1 MHHIIELFMN
11 SALLW
16 IFLQTAMN
24 VLVTALYEFCVP
36 WIVWG
41 SLIVLVALKLAR
53 VSPPP
58 PSTVQEVLGVNPLLQ
73 QGKDNSSVPENHGNG
88 EQYCMRVVAHR
99 GGGYDYPENSLL
111 AFRNSKRKGCTA
123 VELDLRLTKDN
134 IPIIFH
140 DPTIERL
147 TGQTGTI
154 SDMTWEELRE
164 FDISYNHPLK
174 NKFSEGERIA
184 LLHDALQEC
193 LDREQRVI
201 IDIKETRLDVVQ
213 VVLDAYEKY
222 PKLFQ
227 RGVVSSFNPIVVYMI
242 RKKEP
247 RIVSSLAWRPFFFS
261 RASYAGLEVPGPVR
275 FHNPFKHLAAC
286 ILEIIYEWLLPRFI
300 YYIVGVSAVLLHK
313 DIVNPRIIERW
324 RERSIRVMAWTVNR
338 PSEKVH
344 FSRFLKVTYLTDTLH
359 LEKDM

>member
-1 MHHIIELFMN
+1 MYHVVELIVN
-11 SALLW
+11 CALLW
-16 IFLQTAMN
+16 IFLQTAAG
-24 VLVTALYEFCVP
+24 VLVTVLYELYVP

-41 SLIVLVALKLAR
+41 TLIVVVALKLIR

-58 PSTVQEVLGVNPLLQ
+58 AGTVQEVLGVNPLLPARD
-73 QGKDNSSVPENHGNG
+73 KNPVPENHGNG
-88 EQYCMRVVAHR
+88 ERYCMRVVAHR

-111 AFRNSKRKGCTA
+111 AFRNSRGKGCTA
-123 VELDLRLTKDN
+123 IELDLRLTKDN

-154 SDMTWEELRE
+154 SEMTWEELRE
-164 FDISYNHPLK
+164 FDITYNHPLK
-174 NKFSEGERIA
+174 NKFSEGEKIA

-193 LDREQRVI
+193 LDSEQRVI
-201 IDIKETRLDVVQ
+201 IDVKETRLDVVQ
-213 VVLDAYEKY
+213 IVLDAYEKF

-247 RIVSSLAWRPFFFS
+247 RIVSSLAWRPHFFS
-261 RASYAGLEVPGPVR
+261 RTSYAGLEAPGPAR
-275 FHNPFKHLAAC
+275 FRNPLKHLAAC
-286 ILEIIYEWLLPRFI
+286 ILETLYEWLLPRFV

-313 DIVNPRIIERW
+313 DIVNPRVIERW
-324 RERSIRVMAWTVNR
+324 CERGIRVMAWTVNR
-338 PSEKVH
+338 PSEKTH

>member
-1 MHHIIELFMN
+1 MHRIIELILN

-16 IFLQTAMN
+16 IFLQTLLS
-24 VLVTALYEFCVP
+24 VLITVLYEFCIP

-41 SLIVLVALKLAR
+41 SLIIVIALRLAR

-58 PSTVQEVLGVNPLLQ
+58 IKTVQEVLGVNPFLL
-73 QGKDNSSVPENHGNG
+73 GKDNSVPEKHGNG

-111 AFRNSKRKGCTA
+111 AFRNSKGKGCSA

-147 TGQTGTI
+147 TGKTGTI
-154 SDMTWEELRE
+154 SEMTWEELRE
-164 FDISYNHPLK
+164 LDISYNHPLR
-174 NKFSEGERIA
+174 NKFSDGEKIA

-193 LDREQRVI
+193 LNSEQRII
-201 IDIKETRLDVVQ
+201 IDIKETRTDIVQ
-213 VVLDAYEKY
+213 VVLDAYKKY
-222 PKLFQ
+222 PKLFE
-227 RGVVSSFNPIVVYMI
+227 RGIVSSFNPIIVYMI

-247 RIVSSLAWRPFFFS
+247 RIVSSLAWRPYYFS
-261 RASYAGLEVPGPVR
+261 RLSYAGLEAPGAAR
-275 FHNPFKHLAAC
+275 FRNPFKHLAAC
-286 ILEIIYEWLLPRFI
+286 ILEILYEWSLSRFV
-300 YYIVGVSAVLLHK
+300 YYIVGISAILLHK
-313 DIVNPRIIERW
+313 DIVNPRVIERW
-324 RERSIRVMAWTVNR
+324 CERGIRVMAWTVNR
-338 PSEKVH
+338 PSEKTH
-344 FSRFLKVTYLTDTLH
+344 FSRLLKVTYLTDTLH

>member
-1 MHHIIELFMN
+1 MYHIVELIVN

-16 IFLQTAMN
+16 IFLQSAMS
-24 VLVTALYEFCVP
+24 VLVTVLYEFCVP
-36 WIVWG
+36 WLIWG
-41 SLIVLVALKLAR
+41 SLIVVVALKLAR

-58 PSTVQEVLGVNPLLQ
+58 GGTVQEVLGVNPLLLCSA
-73 QGKDNSSVPENHGNG
+73 NSVPENHGNG

-111 AFRNSKRKGCTA
+111 AFRNTRGKGCTA

-134 IPIIFH
+134 IPILFH
-140 DPTIERL
+140 DSTIERL
-147 TGQTGTI
+147 TGQQGTI
-154 SDMTWEELRE
+154 SEMTWNELKE
-164 FDISYNHPLK
+164 FDISFNHPLK
-174 NKFSEGERIA
+174 NKFSESERIA
-184 LLHDALQEC
+184 LLHDVLPEC
-193 LDREQRVI
+193 LANEQRVI

-227 RGVVSSFNPIVVYMI
+227 RCVVSSFNPIVVYMI

-247 RIVSSLAWRPFFFS
+247 RIVSSLAWRPYFFS
-261 RASYAGLEVPGPVR
+261 RTSYAGLEALGPVR
-275 FHNPFKHLAAC
+275 YHNLFKHLAAC
-286 ILEIIYEWLLPRFI
+286 ILEILYEWLLPRFV

-313 DIVNPRIIERW
+313 DIVNPRVIERW
-324 RERSIRVMAWTVNR
+324 RDRGIRVIAWTVNR
-338 PSEKVH
+338 PSEKTH

>member
-1 MHHIIELFMN
+1 MHRIVELIAN
-11 SALLW
+11 SVLLW
-16 IFLQTAMN
+16 IFFQTAMS
-24 VLVTALYEFCVP
+24 VLVTILYEFCIP

-41 SLIVLVALKLAR
+41 SMIVMVALKLAR

-58 PSTVQEVLGVNPLLQ
+58 TSTIQEVLGVNPLLLS
-73 QGKDNSSVPENHGNG
+73 KDNSVSENHGNG

-99 GGGYDYPENSLL
+99 GGGYDYPENSLS
-111 AFRNSKRKGCTA
+111 AFRNSRRKGCNA

-134 IPIIFH
+134 IPILFH
-140 DPTIERL
+140 DSTIERL

-154 SDMTWEELRE
+154 SEMTWEELRE
-164 FDISYNHPLK
+164 FDITYNHPLK

-184 LLHDALQEC
+184 LLDDVLQEC
-193 LDREQRVI
+193 LTTEQRII

-213 VVLDAYEKY
+213 VILDTYKKY

-247 RIVSSLAWRPFFFS
+247 RIVSSLAWRPYFFS
-261 RASYAGLEVPGPVR
+261 RVSYIGLEASGPVR
-275 FHNPFKHLAAC
+275 YHNLFKHLAAC
-286 ILEIIYEWLLPRFI
+286 ILEILYEWLLPSFV
-300 YYIVGVSAVLLHK
+300 YYMIGISVVLLHK
-313 DIVNPRIIERW
+313 DIVNPREIERW
-324 RERSIRVMAWTVNR
+324 RDRDVRVMAWTVNR